1 VDLVGAKGD
10 LEMEV
15 LKHQMPSR
23 RCNEQGVTLVE
34 TLAAMV
40 ILSFVA
46 ISVLGM
52 FSHGMQLNATGIDY
66 NVLTNAAK
74 DKSEQLLALDYN
86 HVDLTPDV
94 SPAANEVVG
103 AMEITWMVA
112 EHHINEAA
120 DNPTAAFGT
129 DPMTSSAAGTGNTKI
144 ITITVR
150 SLAPF
155 GMGRRNI
162 TLQAIKV
169 TG

>member
-1 VDLVGAKGD
+1 
-10 LEMEV
+10 MEV
-15 LKHQMPSR
+15 LNHQLPGR
-23 RCNEQGVTLVE
+23 RASERGVTLVE

-52 FSHGMQLNATGIDY
+52 FSHGMQLNATGVDY
-66 NVLTNAAK
+66 NILTNAAK
-74 DKSEQLLALDYN
+74 DKSEELLALDYN
-86 HVDLTPDV
+86 HIDLTPDA
-94 SPAANEVVG
+94 SPAASETVG
-103 AMEITWMVA
+103 NPPMEITWSVA

-120 DNPTAAFGT
+120 DNPTAAFGAN
-129 DPMTSSAAGTGNTKI
+129 PLTSTAAGTGNTKI

-150 SLAPF
+150 SLAAF

>member
-1 VDLVGAKGD
+1 MVGAKGD

-15 LKHQMPSR
+15 LKHQIPRR
-23 RCNEQGVTLVE
+23 RCREQGVTLVE

-52 FSHGMQLNATGIDY
+52 FSHGMRLNATGVDY
-66 NVLTNAAK
+66 NILTNTAK
-74 DKSEQLLALDYN
+74 DKSEQLLALAYN
-86 HVDLTPDV
+86 HTELTPDATHAENV
-94 SPAANEVVG
+94 LIGDSL
-103 AMEITWMVA
+103 MEITWTVA

-129 DPMTSSAAGTGNTKI
+129 DPMTSSAAGIGNTKI
-144 ITITVR
+144 ITLTVR
-150 SLAPF
+150 SRAAF

-169 TG
+169 SG